1 MPRGSRNSDFFSFH
15 TKNFNFYLEI
25 LENEERLEDMTSVC
39 EWVGLNSIFLGR
51 LVINLLVSKNWFLKA
66 KWRETWMGI
75 GTIILE
81 LLLLLSEFPLPEPE
95 PECSV

>member
-1 MPRGSRNSDFFSFH
+1 M
-15 TKNFNFYLEI
+15 FNFYFEI
-25 LENEERLEDMTSVC
+25 LEKEERLEDMTSVC

-75 GTIILE
+75 GTMILA
-81 LLLLLSEFPLPEPE
+81 LLLLLSEGWPELEGSPE
-95 PECSV
+95 SPEFK